1 MDTDLTPELRELRQ
15 SVREFTSGELTKW
28 AEVIDRTGTIPAEL
42 WELFGKQGY
51 HGMRLPPEYG
61 GAGLSVSE
69 YCLTMEEFS
78 RCHRA
83 YTIMANFTSGMTPI
97 AIARHGTTEQHKKYL
112 PAFAAGKFKTA
123 FALTEP
129 GGGSDPAS
137 MTTKAEKKGD
147 RWILSGRK
155 HFISG
160 GHEAD
165 VIMVIAVT
173 DPEKRARGGI
183 TAFLVDK
190 DTPGF
195 SVTRVETTIASD
207 VIKLAELSFDECELP
222 ESAVL
227 GTVGNGFKVAMGSLN
242 NGRLSVSCCCIG
254 AAESLLTMATEHAK
268 ERKTFG
274 VPLIDRQAIQWM
286 LVDSAIEIK
295 AARAMTYD
303 TLGKFQEG
311 RDVGSAGSMC
321 KVFCSEM
328 VGRVSD
334 RVVQIFGGMGV
345 IRGFPIERF
354 YRDVRHYRVGE
365 GASEI
370 QRIVIARDLAKT
382 GATLAMGGLA

>member
-1 MDTDLTPELRELRQ
+1 MDTNLTPELRELRQ
-15 SVREFTSGELTKW
+15 SVRDFTSGELTKW
-28 AEVIDRTGTIPAEL
+28 AKVIDRTGAIPDEL

-51 HGMRLPPEYG
+51 HGMRLPTEYG
-61 GAGLSVSE
+61 GAGLSVIE

-83 YTIMANFTSGMTPI
+83 YTIMSNFTSGMTPI
-97 AIARHGTTEQHKKYL
+97 AIARHGTPEQKKKYL
-112 PAFAAGKFKTA
+112 TAFAAGKFKAA

-137 MTTKAEKKGD
+137 MTTRAEKRGD
-147 RWILSGRK
+147 RWILNGRK
-155 HFISG
+155 HYISG

-173 DPEKRARGGI
+173 DREKRQHGGI
-183 TAFLVDK
+183 TAFLLDK

-195 SVTRVETTIASD
+195 SVTRVETTIASE
-207 VIKLAELSFDECELP
+207 VIKLAELSFDNCELP

-227 GTVGNGFKVAMGSLN
+227 GVVGNGFKIAMGSLN
-242 NGRLSVSCCCIG
+242 NGRLNVSCCCIG
-254 AAESLLTMATEHAK
+254 AAESLLAMATEHAK

-274 VPLIDRQAIQWM
+274 VPLMDRQAIQWM

-303 TLGKFQEG
+303 TLGKFESG
-311 RDVGSAGSMC
+311 HDVGSAGSMC

-382 GATLAMGGLA
+382 GATVAMGGLV